1 MDNKQSINEKL
12 NELHTTLE
20 DLNNRIKEGISSI
33 AKAYLGKEIEHKTL
47 GKGKVIDTEK
57 SIIYIEFK
65 DKSVKKFK
73 IPDSFI
79 NNFLIA
85 DDINLNKMNN
95 IVNLAEEKEQL
106 SKEIITMQIALDE
119 IKNGKKIDLSNVVC
133 KEAKQCIEKGYISVE
148 DDVEFRT
155 IRDVSDLFNKNYKG
169 TQKSW
174 IPVDSDWQRV
184 ASCYQMESSTE
195 RNIYSNILTADGKCF
210 YYFSNEDNDLKKEEK
225 VREFI
230 KNGMTKTYLF
240 LKYPNSTGYKFYGVF
255 EKDVEAMEKSIKNN
269 EYKVVYKKVDDKL
282 ELRQFFN

>member
-95 IVNLAEEKEQL
+95 IVNLAEEKLRDGTASNQL
-106 SKEIITMQIALDE
+106 IVHYLKLGSTKERLE
-119 IKNGKKIDLSNVVC
+119 
-133 KEAKQCIEKGYISVE
+133 KE
-148 DDVEFRT
+148 
-155 IRDVSDLFNKNYKG
+155 
-169 TQKSW
+169 
-174 IPVDSDWQRV
+174 
-184 ASCYQMESSTE
+184 
-195 RNIYSNILTADGKCF
+195 
-210 YYFSNEDNDLKKEEK
+210 
-225 VREFI
+225 
-230 KNGMTKTYLF
+230 
-240 LKYPNSTGYKFYGVF
+240 
-255 EKDVEAMEKSIKNN
+255 
-269 EYKVVYKKVDDKL
+269 KL
-282 ELRQFFN
+282 EQENALLKAKTEALESAKKSEELYAQAIAAITRYSGHYEDEEDE